1 MESLEKQN
9 QPQGGISKVFI
20 GAFFAAVIV
29 VIGLIAL
36 VSLIP
41 TAEDTTSH
49 ALEGAYRE
57 GSPEF
62 ETLSKRIVVLT
73 DANRLTQSQT
83 ALGSIQMNMGVK
95 VLNRT
100 DQTLTGLEVNAA
112 VVDSQNQVIKDKT
125 IQVIPRNQETLAPGE
140 MVDLTTT
147 IAGFDADDD
156 RANVR
161 WKVTAIKTAQQ

>member
-9 QPQGGISKVFI
+9 QPQGGINKVFI

-41 TAEDTTSH
+41 TAEDTTSQ

-57 GSPEF
+57 GSPDF

-73 DANRLTQSQT
+73 DPNRLTQSQT

-125 IQVIPRNQETLAPGE
+125 IQVIPRLQETLPPGE

-161 WKVTAIKTAQQ
+161 WKVTAIKTAQ

>member
-1 MESLEKQN
+1 MESLENQN
-9 QPQGGISKVFI
+9 APKKGISKVFI
-20 GAFFAAVIV
+20 VSLIVALIV
-29 VIGLIAL
+29 VAGMIGLFT
-36 VSLIP
+36 LIP
-41 TAEDTTSH
+41 TAEDTTSQ

-73 DANRLTQSQT
+73 DPNRLTQSQT

-112 VVDSQNQVIKDKT
+112 VVDTKNQVIKDKT
-125 IQVIPRNQETLAPGE
+125 IQVVPRLQETLPPGE

-147 IAGFDADDD
+147 IAGFDANDD